1 MGEEEELLRWEVRGL
16 LDSLD
21 LERGP
26 GKPGLLSLRPLF
38 STHDDDLGGSCSC
51 LKN

>member
-21 LERGP
+21 FERGP
-26 GKPGLLSLRPLF
+26 RKPGLLSLRPLF
-38 STHDDDLGGSCSC
+38 STYDDDLGGSCSC